1 MKGVRYISLAEN
13 SGYGIAAQGYIR
25 SLLSAGVA
33 VEWLP
38 LVATQLG
45 FLPWNRVE
53 GWADWIAGLAESGS
67 NDGFFGEAVQR
78 TIDCGVDP
86 DTIIIHC
93 TPEHWPRFSEP
104 DKRNIGYTVWETDA
118 PPPHWKGLMNSV
130 DHILVPSRFNKEMF
144 QNAGIEPPIDVVPHI
159 VRPEPAAPSTEC
171 VDSFRDE
178 HGIHRE
184 NFVFYAIEAWTPRKA
199 LWKTIH
205 AFMQAFDADD
215 PVSLV
220 VKTGRTGPRSSAAPD
235 NSPTET
241 LVRELVSHSD
251 RPPLVVLIDY
261 EMTAVEIDLLHHTG
275 DCYLSLAHS
284 EGWGLSVFDAAAS
297 GNPVIVTGWGGH
309 LDFLGDRW
317 PYLVDFEMAPVMD
330 AQGRGSYLPTQNWA
344 APSIDH
350 AVRLIREVYENPEP
364 ARRHAAAR
372 AGRIAEEFGQEAVGK
387 RLLDAIHGGA

>member
-1 MKGVRYISLAEN
+1 MNGVRYISLAEN

-25 SLLSAGVA
+25 SLQSAGVA
-33 VEWLP
+33 VEWYP

-45 FLPWNRVE
+45 FLPWHRVE
-53 GWADWIAGLAESGS
+53 GWEAWIAGLADLGS
-67 NDGFFGEAVQR
+67 RHGYFGEAVQR
-78 TIDCGVDP
+78 TIGCDVDP
-86 DTIIIHC
+86 DTLIIHS

-118 PPPHWKGLMNSV
+118 PPPHWRGLMAWA

-144 QNAGIEPPIDVVPHI
+144 QSAGIQPSIDVVPHI
-159 VRPEPAAPSTEC
+159 VRPEPAEPSTERA
-171 VDSFRDE
+171 DSFREE

-184 NFVFYAIEAWTPRKA
+184 HFVFYVIEAWTPRKA

-205 AFMQAFDADD
+205 AFLQSFDADD

-241 LVRELVSHSD
+241 LVRELISHSD
-251 RPPLVVLIDY
+251 RPPTVVLIDDQL
-261 EMTAVEIDLLHHTG
+261 TAVEIDLLHHTG
-275 DCYLSLAHS
+275 DCYLSLTHS
-284 EGWGLSVFDAAAS
+284 EGWGLSIFDAAAF

-317 PYLVDFEMAPVMD
+317 PYLVDFEMAPVID
-330 AQGRGSYLPTQNWA
+330 AQGRKSYRPTQNWA
-344 APSIDH
+344 APSTDH
-350 AVRLIREVYENPEP
+350 AVRLIREIFENPEP

-372 AGRIAEEFGQEAVGK
+372 AERIVVEFGEAAVGK
-387 RLLDAIHGGA
+387 ILVDVMNRGA